1 MLPGFVI
8 ALTLLTAS
16 SYADAVSG
24 CEKTDADPI
33 YCKDG
38 KPRPM
43 CMQDNVIVFADTRLP
58 VPDGKFSNIG
68 ELTLSPCPS
77 ENSRH

>member
-16 SYADAVSG
+16 ARADAISG

-58 VPDGKFSNIG
+58 VPVGKFSNIG

-77 ENSRH
+77 ENSGH

>member
-1 MLPGFVI
+1 MLLEFVV
-8 ALTLLTAS
+8 AMTLLTAS
-16 SYADAVSG
+16 AQADAISG
-24 CEKTDADPI
+24 CEKTDADSI

-43 CMQDNVIVFADTRLP
+43 CLQNNVIVFAETRLP
-58 VPDGKFSNIG
+58 VPEGKFSNIG

-77 ENSRH
+77 DNSRH

>member
-1 MLPGFVI
+1 MLPEIVI

-16 SYADAVSG
+16 THADAISG
-24 CEKTDADPI
+24 CERKDADPI

-43 CMQDNVIVFADTRLP
+43 CLQDSVIVFADTRLP
-58 VPDGKFSNIG
+58 VPEGKFSNIG
-68 ELTLSPCPS
+68 ELALASCPS
-77 ENSRH
+77 ENSGH